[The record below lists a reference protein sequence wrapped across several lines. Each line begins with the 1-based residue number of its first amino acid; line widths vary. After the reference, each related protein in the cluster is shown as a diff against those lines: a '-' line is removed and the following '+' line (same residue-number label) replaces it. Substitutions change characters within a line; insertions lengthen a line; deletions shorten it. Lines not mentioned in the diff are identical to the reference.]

1 MAEGICKLCNEEK
14 KLCEKSHIIPNFL
27 YKDLKK
33 EEDHFFL
40 VQSKNN
46 QYEKKGKL
54 QTGEFDK
61 HILCEKCENEVL
73 SRYEKYGASVLKGG
87 VELKIGNKRVNGV
100 SFLEIGDIDY
110 TSFKLFILSILWKSS
125 ISKRKLFEEINLG
138 PYEKIIGE
146 MILNGKPGES
156 SKFPFLIF
164 TYLNHKDIPA
174 DLITQPRRSKFNGG
188 TTYNFLVGGMS
199 YTIFI
204 SKHII
209 PDFVYE
215 TTIKEDNTLKII
227 YSDKRAMNTIFKAMT
242 GLDILRNE

>member
-1 MAEGICKLCNEEK
+1 MAEGICKLCGEKK
-14 KLCEKSHIIPNFL
+14 KLCEQSHIIPNFL

-33 EEDHFFL
+33 EEGHFYL
-40 VQSKNN
+40 VKSKDNR
-46 QYEKKGKL
+46 YEKKAKI

-61 HILCEKCENEVL
+61 HILCQKCENEVL

-87 VELKIGNKRVNGV
+87 VELKMINKKANGV

-110 TSFKLFILSILWKSS
+110 AIFKLFILSILWKAS
-125 ISKRKLFEEINLG
+125 ISKRDLFKEISLG
-138 PYEKIIGE
+138 PYEKVIGE
-146 MILNGKPGES
+146 MILNGNPGKS
-156 SKFPFLIF
+156 SEFPFLIF
-164 TYLNHKDIPA
+164 TYLNHKDIPS
-174 DLITQPRRSKFNGG
+174 DLITQPRRSKYDGG

-227 YSDKRAMNTIFKAMT
+227 YTDKHIRNTILKAMT
-242 GLDILRNE
+242 GLDVFRYT